1 MKPAVVVLS
10 QIRRNHLEGIR
21 NQLSRHGGHP
31 VSAAIALEEG
41 IAPVQD
47 FLETLSRTGIS
58 QLAVLTMDEDAARV
72 IESFDRM
79 IADIKPEHLDIRH
92 IFGFIDTQPFIRAM
106 SEKVRRTFAPSEE
119 DLRPVILLP
128 EKIEEESFRIIDE
141 TLSGYGL
148 ESRWHQVVRRA
159 IHAAADYEMAD
170 IMDSHEK
177 ALDSIVQALS
187 GGCRIIVDVQMVES
201 GLSKPHLSANGN
213 TVFCHVSDPDVR
225 DEATRLGLT
234 RSTMAMRKAKQAME
248 GAVVVVGNAPTA
260 LFEVVRLIREEGV
273 RPAGIVG
280 VPVGFVGASESK
292 ELLSRV
298 SEVPWIVTRGPK
310 GGSTVAVAITNALLR
325 LGKAK

>member
-1 MKPAVVVLS
+1 LKPAVVVLS

-58 QLAVLTMDEDAARV
+58 QLAVLTMDEDAAMV

-170 IMDSHEK
+170 IMDAHEK
-177 ALDSIVQALS
+177 ALDSIVQALL

-298 SEVPWIVTRGPK
+298 GEVPWIVTRGPK

-325 LGKAK
+325 LGKVK

>member
-1 MKPAVVVLS
+1 M
-10 QIRRNHLEGIR
+10 
-21 NQLSRHGGHP
+21 
-31 VSAAIALEEG
+31 
-41 IAPVQD
+41 
-47 FLETLSRTGIS
+47 
-58 QLAVLTMDEDAARV
+58 
-72 IESFDRM
+72 
-79 IADIKPEHLDIRH
+79 
-92 IFGFIDTQPFIRAM
+92 
-106 SEKVRRTFAPSEE
+106 
-119 DLRPVILLP
+119 
-128 EKIEEESFRIIDE
+128 
-141 TLSGYGL
+141 
-148 ESRWHQVVRRA
+148 VRRA

-170 IMDSHEK
+170 IMDAHEK

-273 RPAGIVG
+273 RPSGIVG

-310 GGSTVAVAITNALLR
+310 GGSTVAVAITNALLEIGEGEVKQEIKGDGAEGQNRTADTR
-325 LGKAK
+325 LFRPLLYRLSYLGTGGDYKEID

>member
-1 MKPAVVVLS
+1 LKPAVVVLS

-170 IMDSHEK
+170 IMDAHEK

-325 LGKAK
+325 LGKVK

>member
-170 IMDSHEK
+170 IMDAHEK

-325 LGKAK
+325 LGKVK

>member
-1 MKPAVVVLS
+1 LKPAVVVLS

-41 IAPVQD
+41 SAPVQD
-47 FLETLSRTGIS
+47 FLETLARTGIS

-170 IMDSHEK
+170 IMDAHEK

-325 LGKAK
+325 LGKVK

>member
-10 QIRRNHLEGIR
+10 QIRRKHLEGIR

-31 VSAAIALEEG
+31 VSASIALEEG
-41 IAPVQD
+41 VAPVRD
-47 FLETLSRTGIS
+47 FLETLSRSEIR
-58 QLAVLTMDEDAARV
+58 QLAVLTMDEDAAKA

-79 IADIKPEHLDIRH
+79 IADIKPEGLDIRH

-148 ESRWHQVVRRA
+148 EADWHQVVRRA

-170 IMDSHEK
+170 IMDAHEK
-177 ALDSIVQALS
+177 ALESTVSALS

-213 TVFCHVSDPDVR
+213 AVFCHVSDQDVR
-225 DEATRLGLT
+225 EEAIRLGLT
-234 RSTMAMRKAKQAME
+234 RSTMAMRKAKNAMD
-248 GAVVVVGNAPTA
+248 GSVIVVGNAPTA

-273 RPAGIVG
+273 RPAGVVG

-298 SEVPWIVTRGPK
+298 REVPWIVTRGPK

-325 LGKAK
+325 LGK

>member
-1 MKPAVVVLS
+1 LKPAVVVLS
-10 QIRRNHLEGIR
+10 QVRRIHLEGIR
-21 NQLSRHGGHP
+21 SQLSRHGGHP

-41 IAPVQD
+41 IAPIRD
-47 FLETLSRTGIS
+47 FFETLSRSGIS
-58 QLAVLTMDEDAARV
+58 QLAVLTMDEDAAKA

-79 IADIKPEHLDIRH
+79 VSDIKPEHLDIRH

-170 IMDSHEK
+170 IMDAHEK
-177 ALDSIVQALS
+177 ALDSTVQALS

-201 GLSKPHLSANGN
+201 GLSKPHLASNGN

-225 DEATRLGLT
+225 EEATRLGLT
-234 RSTMAMRKAKQAME
+234 RSTMAMRKAKKAME
-248 GAVVVVGNAPTA
+248 GAMVVVGNAPTA

-298 SEVPWIVTRGPK
+298 REVPWIVTRGPK

-325 LGKAK
+325 IGKTI